1 MSTSVDILFNDDFNG
16 SQAPQLTRIKALL
29 QTNEVNIY
37 STKYYSQEVN
47 TPSAAVTFMKITTSP
62 NAISPL
68 SEGGEDEITFF
79 PQTGIGHLDSIFMS
93 LKITSSNPADT
104 ACELY
109 PYMWFG
115 KLDIRYVD
123 EIFVRQIDP
132 SFMLAYMFMKMRQN
146 TRNRLLRLANSTAA
160 LDGTTLQTI
169 CLPTMWCP
177 IMNSTYTPP
186 LPIRRVTGQ
195 LSFTLTSRKYSEWL
209 TAYTPG
215 VSQLT
220 INMALVA
227 RSVVFYGSSSATPGQ
242 GHPTDWTIAF
252 ENPILGV
259 KLGLPIPA
267 ATDTQV
273 NIVEGLD
280 SRKLKGLFLYFR
292 KTADYDPTVAPTLT
306 NRFFFHGGMPSKFEY
321 APQSQTAFDKINT
334 PGLVMMM
341 MLSSWLGLDFYDTVG
356 STVTNTWENSLF
368 FSYGPRYSVQD
379 IDGSYYYET
388 GDSSNFIVNYP
399 AAGRL
404 FLVGIAYQIIAL
416 DYSLSSIPEKAVMVF
431 KYGAKVTA

>member
-1 MSTSVDILFNDDFNG
+1 MSTSADILFNDDFNG

-29 QTNEVNIY
+29 NTSEVNLY
-37 STKYYSQEVN
+37 STKYYNQEVN
-47 TPSAAVTFMKITTSP
+47 TPSAAVTFMKITTTP

-68 SEGGEDEITFF
+68 SEGGNDEITFF

-93 LKITSSNPADT
+93 LSITSTNPLDT

-115 KLDIRYVD
+115 KLEIRYVD
-123 EIFVRQIDP
+123 EIFVRSIDP

-146 TRNRLLRLANSTAA
+146 TRNRLLRLANSTAPLNGA
-160 LDGTTLQTI
+160 TLQTI
-169 CLPTMWCP
+169 CIPTMWCP

-195 LSFTLTSRKYSEWL
+195 LSFTLTSRPYNQWL
-209 TAYTPG
+209 TGYTAG

-227 RSVVFYGSSSATPGQ
+227 RSVVFYGSSATTPGQ

-259 KLGLPIPA
+259 KLGIPVAA
-267 ATDTQV
+267 ATDQQV
-273 NIVEGLD
+273 DIAKGLD

-292 KTADYDPTVAPTLT
+292 STADYDLASAPTLT
-306 NRFFFHGGMPSKFEY
+306 NRYFFRGGMPDKFEY

-341 MLSSWLGLDFYDTVG
+341 MLSSWLGLDFYDTIG
-356 STVTNTWENSLF
+356 STVTNNWNNSLF

-388 GDSSNFIVNYP
+388 SDSSNFIINYP

-416 DYSLSSIPEKAVMVF
+416 DYNQSSVPEKAVITF
-431 KYGAKVTA
+431 KYGAKTEA